1 MSLSA
6 ILYDALDSLPA
17 ARLAGVVGTDGLSVE
32 MAYADDDDEPYD
44 LELAE
49 LELSLLAA
57 NANVASQRIGTGL
70 LQELTIATEELTYL
84 ASLITP
90 GYFAVLAV
98 PSDGDLEEARA
109 AMRELVDRVMDE
121 L

>member
-17 ARLAGVVGTDGLSVE
+17 ARLAGVVATDGLSVE
-32 MAYADDDDEPYD
+32 MAYADEDDDPYD

-57 NANVASQRIGTGL
+57 NANAASQRIGTGS
-70 LQELTIATEELTYL
+70 LQELTLATEELTYL
-84 ASLITP
+84 ATLVTP
-90 GYFAVLAV
+90 GYFAVLAL
-98 PSDGDLEEARA
+98 PPDGDVGEARA
-109 AMRELVDRVMDE
+109 TLRELVGRVLDE